1 MGKFYKSS
9 PSRNFF
15 IFAKRY
21 LNPFFQGFRFSDE
34 NGNWLSQNLMLKR
47 DNDVPMMG
55 KRAVERVDDSDGDK
69 GINSNVQDNFEFI
82 ENVAK

>member
-1 MGKFYKSS
+1 
-9 PSRNFF
+9 
-15 IFAKRY
+15 
-21 LNPFFQGFRFSDE
+21 
-34 NGNWLSQNLMLKR
+34 MLKR

-69 GINSNVQDNFEFI
+69 NINSDVQDNFEFM